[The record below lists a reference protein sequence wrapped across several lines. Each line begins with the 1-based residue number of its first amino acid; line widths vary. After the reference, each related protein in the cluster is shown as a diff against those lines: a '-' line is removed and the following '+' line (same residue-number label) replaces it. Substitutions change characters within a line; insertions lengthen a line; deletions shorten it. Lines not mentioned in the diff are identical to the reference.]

1 MSLRNLKSKNKPSP
15 HVNRMARVA
24 NKKNVAKV
32 SIKAMRTRNRQNK
45 LGYIGKNGRKE
56 MVKGSRRRYKK
67 KIELEERE
75 AAFGD
80 ELIDDTNDDILGKV
94 DIVDVSESLPQM
106 QVIQISCTPDPI
118 RLLQLA
124 AQWPL
129 LYLKK
134 GLDNDEVDI
143 GGSFFGRAFALYVG
157 CAYDLFLALRGE
169 VSYLTYA
176 PKAWKELRDALLPK
190 TVGNYQYYWD
200 MGSIDQ
206 AFGPGNFFA
215 MLQTY
220 VASGTTADPGDF
232 MTSVSWKDTTLFTPL
247 DTLVSVLP
255 VITDEIVFNSFGEF
269 MLLTWNAMESAGVC
283 VDMVKATDDTPFLGC
298 AGPFSGTLP
307 QDPIDNPDW
316 SVMYIEQRVPNK
328 WYWTCNL
335 GICIYDSLTV
345 QRSPPITHAEYA
357 GSHHY
362 GLYLTKEGLLMF
374 PNAKGKTKRVDC
386 KTLIR
391 FKYYYLEEILL
402 YVLSTLTFSD
412 IFHTNQ
418 NTNAVLDQF
427 AGDIPATHFLP
438 SELKM
443 CDQASFLRWV
453 VVTVAQRFS
462 QVGYYGTFTKSC
474 LHQINITGGTNWTP
488 GIESYT
494 SDMPVPLVNFLEGIT
509 TVRTQKNS
517 GNAGYVFINVP
528 CLVVAGNTYGNP
540 YVNTGASTVQNLM
553 DVVNLNMP
561 NVGGDWNFLGPLSP
575 LPNFITAVG
584 PLVSYVSQVSGVD
597 VPTAVQ
603 VMSGVFASLKANCEV
618 SDSIPPQSP
627 QTHSFLFYTRLI
639 VDVEPE
645 DDFSTIV
652 NWTFLGLTHRLV
664 FDVNTVSHYITVPL
678 PTSCLPAVMLQ
689 TIYSEYY
696 LMEASKDDVPFV
708 NQSARG
714 AIKYVHDSQSA
725 YSSDQNT
732 RTGWGGASL
741 LGNIG
746 KIIGP
751 FADILGGVL

>member
-1 MSLRNLKSKNKPSP
+1 MKVKTKISP
-15 HVNRMARVA
+15 HINRQAKIA
-24 NKKNVAKV
+24 DKKAIAKV
-32 SIKAMRTRNRQNK
+32 SIRAMRTTHRQNK
-45 LGYIGKNGRKE
+45 TGYMGKNGRKTII
-56 MVKGSRRRYKK
+56 KGSRKRYQKK
-67 KIELEERE
+67 KLEEERD
-75 AAFGD
+75 ADYGD
-80 ELIDDTNDDILGKV
+80 EIIDDTNSQILGKV

-106 QVIQISCTPDPI
+106 QVIQIACTPDPI

-176 PKAWKELRDALLPK
+176 PRAWKELRDSLLPK
-190 TVGNYQYYWD
+190 TVRNYQYYWD
-200 MGSIDQ
+200 MGSIDK

-220 VASGTTADPGDF
+220 VAAGTLADLGDF
-232 MTSVSWKDTTLFTPL
+232 MTSVSWKDTALFTPL

-255 VITDEIVFNSFGEF
+255 VITDEVVFNSFGEF
-269 MLLTWNAMESAGVC
+269 MLLTWNAMESAGVYI
-283 VDMVKATDDTPFLGC
+283 DMVKATYDTPYVNC
-298 AGPFSGTLP
+298 QGPFSGTMP
-307 QDPIDNPDW
+307 QDPFDNPDW

-335 GICIYDSLTV
+335 GICVYDSLTV
-345 QRSPPITHAEYA
+345 QRSPPVTHAEYA

-362 GLYLTKEGLLMF
+362 GLYLTKEGLLYSE
-374 PNAKGKTKRVDC
+374 NKNGKMNRSDC

-402 YVLSTLTFSD
+402 YVLSVLTFSD
-412 IFHTNQ
+412 IYHTNQ
-418 NTNAVLDQF
+418 NTTALLDQL
-427 AGDIPATHFLP
+427 AGDVAATHFLP

-443 CDQASFLRWV
+443 TDQASFLRWV
-453 VVTVAQRFS
+453 VVTVCQRFS

-474 LHQINITGGTNWTP
+474 LHQINITGGSNWTP
-488 GIESYT
+488 GMESYT

-509 TVRTQKNS
+509 TVRTQKSS
-517 GNAGYVFINVP
+517 GNSGYVFINVP

-540 YVNTGASTVQNLM
+540 YVNVGVSTVQNLM
-553 DVVNLNMP
+553 AVVNLNMP
-561 NVGGDWNFLGPLSP
+561 NVVGDWSFLGPLSP

-584 PLVSYVSQVSGVD
+584 PTVSYVSQVAGVD
-597 VPTAVQ
+597 VPMAIQ
-603 VMSGVFASLKANCEV
+603 VMSGVFAALKANCEV

-627 QTHSFLFYTRLI
+627 NTHSYLFYTRLI

-652 NWTFLGLTHRLV
+652 NWTFLGLTHRLI
-664 FDVNTVSHYITVPL
+664 FDVNTISHYITVPL

-689 TIYSEYY
+689 TIYSENY
-696 LMEASKDDVPFV
+696 LMESSKDGIPFV

-732 RTGWGGASL
+732 RTGWGGAAL
-741 LGNIG
+741 LGNVG

-751 FADILGGVL
+751 FADILGGLMGP